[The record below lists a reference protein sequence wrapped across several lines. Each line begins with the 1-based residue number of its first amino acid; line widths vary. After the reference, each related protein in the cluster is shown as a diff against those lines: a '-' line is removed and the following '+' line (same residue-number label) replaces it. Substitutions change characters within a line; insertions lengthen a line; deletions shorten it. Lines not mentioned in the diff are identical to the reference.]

1 MRYYAMKRRLK
12 LAGAILIILLF
23 LPYILSVF
31 INGKRFQERGL
42 QDENEIYVME
52 KLMQDMPES
61 YETEALRA
69 QVVLIRTSLYRELE
83 ASESKTVA
91 EDQEL
96 QKELQQNQNGIKS
109 KDSYEKYKEA
119 VSETQNQVLFYNE
132 SLAWT
137 PFHRSSDGMT
147 RVAAEVLGTDEF
159 PYIISK
165 ECPLDKAAEDEIQ
178 VHTFEY
184 SQIQKLCR
192 DFLEA
197 AEDQESAEKGY
208 SFDDFEIQS
217 VDTAGYVQELRV
229 GNTICTG
236 DQFRDALSLP
246 SSAFS
251 FYESTKGLKITTTG
265 NGHGLGMSQWTANE
279 MAKEGSTYEEILAYF
294 FEGTE
299 LRSIS
304 DGF

>member
-12 LAGAILIILLF
+12 LAGEILIILLF

-69 QVVLIRTSLYRELE
+69 QAVLIRTSLYRELE

-96 QKELQQNQNGIKS
+96 QKELQQNQSGIKS

>member
-69 QVVLIRTSLYRELE
+69 QAVLIRTSLYRELE

-96 QKELQQNQNGIKS
+96 QKELQQNQSGIKS

-192 DFLEA
+192 AFLEA

-279 MAKEGSTYEEILAYF
+279 MAKEGSTYEEILTYF

>member
-69 QVVLIRTSLYRELE
+69 QAVLIRTSLYRELE
-83 ASESKTVA
+83 ASGSKTVA

-96 QKELQQNQNGIKS
+96 QKELQQNQSGIKS

-197 AEDQESAEKGY
+197 AEIDGANAFQKIVYIILPYLKPTFGVLAMLTVTNGLRL
-208 SFDDFEIQS
+208 FDLIWVMTQGGPGGASDVMTSYI
-217 VDTAGYVQELRV
+217 Y
-229 GNTICTG
+229 TI
-236 DQFRDALSLP
+236 
-246 SSAFS
+246 
-251 FYESTKGLKITTTG
+251 
-265 NGHGLGMSQWTANE
+265 NMVVN
-279 MAKEGSTYEEILAYF
+279 
-294 FEGTE
+294 
-299 LRSIS
+299 
-304 DGF
+304 

>member
-31 INGKRFQERGL
+31 INGKRFQDHTL

-52 KLMQDMPES
+52 KLMQDMPEN
-61 YETEALRA
+61 YELEALKA
-69 QVVLIRTSLYRELE
+69 QAVLIRTSLYRELE
-83 ASESKTVA
+83 AAGNKTVS
-91 EDQEL
+91 ENSDL
-96 QKELQQNQNGIKS
+96 QKELQQNQSGIKS
-109 KDSYEKYKEA
+109 KTSYEKYNEA
-119 VSETQNQVLFYNE
+119 VTATQNQVLYYNE

-147 RVAAEVLGTDEF
+147 RTASEVLGTEEF
-159 PYIISK
+159 PYLVSK
-165 ECPLDKAAEDEIQ
+165 ECPLDKAAEDETQ

-208 SFDDFEIQS
+208 SFEDFEIQS
-217 VDTAGYVQELRV
+217 VDTAGYVQELRI

-279 MAKEGSTYEEILAYF
+279 MAKDGSTYEEILAYF

-299 LRSIS
+299 VETNIL
-304 DGF
+304 

>member
-69 QVVLIRTSLYRELE
+69 QAVLIRTSLYRKLE

-96 QKELQQNQNGIKS
+96 QKELQQNQSGIKS

-279 MAKEGSTYEEILAYF
+279 MAKEGSAYEEILAYF

-304 DGF
+304 DGL

>member
-1 MRYYAMKRRLK
+1 M
-12 LAGAILIILLF
+12 
-23 LPYILSVF
+23 
-31 INGKRFQERGL
+31 
-42 QDENEIYVME
+42 
-52 KLMQDMPES
+52 
-61 YETEALRA
+61 
-69 QVVLIRTSLYRELE
+69 
-83 ASESKTVA
+83 
-91 EDQEL
+91 
-96 QKELQQNQNGIKS
+96 
-109 KDSYEKYKEA
+109 
-119 VSETQNQVLFYNE
+119 
-132 SLAWT
+132 
-137 PFHRSSDGMT
+137 
-147 RVAAEVLGTDEF
+147 LGTDEF

-299 LRSIS
+299 VRSIS

>member
-69 QVVLIRTSLYRELE
+69 QAVLIRTSLYRELE
-83 ASESKTVA
+83 ASGSKTVA

-96 QKELQQNQNGIKS
+96 QKELQQNQSGIKS

-217 VDTAGYVQELRV
+217 VDAAGYVQELRV

-251 FYESTKGLKITTTG
+251 FSLT
-265 NGHGLGMSQWTANE
+265 SAS
-279 MAKEGSTYEEILAYF
+279 AVAFAS
-294 FEGTE
+294 
-299 LRSIS
+299 
-304 DGF
+304 